1 MIRNMFVSLASAL
14 LFVAPTAGATAVAP
28 PTCQDHA
35 SALIDALARGDFAH
49 AGKDFS
55 SAVSQA
61 LPADKLQ
68 QVWTQVQAQ
77 VGAYQQHAAP
87 TTKTVGGKPL
97 LVTHLTFAS
106 MPLDALVACDAA
118 GQITTFRLVPVQPVE
133 KPSVATT
140 TTGGVREQPLAVT
153 SPFGPLPGTLT
164 LPHGDGP
171 FPAVLLIAGSGPSDR
186 DETIGPNKPFRDL
199 AQGLA
204 AAGIASLRYDKRTRV
219 YAAQMASAEKAG
231 KTLTVDDEVTDDA
244 LSALK
249 LLAKQPGVEA
259 KRVFV
264 LGHSLGAMMAP
275 RVGQRDPQL
284 AGLILLAAPVTLNLD
299 TVIRQVRYI
308 GQQQGLSAAEISEQL
323 APIIQARTALA
334 KVDVA
339 HPSDQLYFH
348 APASYWLSLRDYNAV
363 KVAAS
368 LHMPMFV
375 LQGGG
380 DYQVTPKDDFA
391 QWQAAFPHS
400 QRVHLKEYPGLSHLF
415 MPADAVPGPADYAK
429 PAHVDAG
436 VIRDI
441 ASWINAQPAV
451 GS

>member
-1 MIRNMFVSLASAL
+1 MIHGISVVILAAL
-14 LFVAPTAGATAVAP
+14 LLTVTPESAAEVAPQ
-28 PTCQDHA
+28 TCQDHA
-35 SALIDALARGDFAH
+35 GALIDALARGDVAN
-49 AGKDFS
+49 AGKDLN
-55 SAVSQA
+55 SAVRQA

-68 QVWTQVQAQ
+68 QVWAQIQTQAGV
-77 VGAYQQHAAP
+77 YQKHAAP
-87 TTKTVGGKPL
+87 TMKSVDGQPL
-97 LVTHLTFAS
+97 VVTHVSFAA
-106 MPLDALVACDAA
+106 MPLDALVACDAD
-118 GQITTFRLVPVQPVE
+118 GRISTFRLVPAQAAVE
-133 KPSVATT
+133 PNAAAVE
-140 TTGGVREQPLAVT
+140 GVGEQPLAVM
-153 SPFGPLPGTLT
+153 SPFGPLHGTLT
-164 LPHGDGP
+164 LPRGAGP

-204 AAGIASLRYDKRTRV
+204 AAGIASLRYDKRTRL
-219 YAAQMASAEKAG
+219 YAAQMAQAQKAG
-231 KTLTVDDEVTDDA
+231 EPLTVDDEVTDDA

-249 LLAKQPGVEA
+249 LLAKQPGVDG
-259 KRVFV
+259 RRLFV

-284 AGLILLAAPVTLNLD
+284 AGLILLAAPASLNLD
-299 TVIRQVRYI
+299 KVIRQMRYI
-308 GQQQGLSAAEISEQL
+308 GRQQGLSAVAMGEQL
-323 APIIQARTALA
+323 APVVQARSALA
-334 KVDVA
+334 QVDAV

-368 LHMPMFV
+368 LRMPMFV

-380 DYQVTPKDDFA
+380 DYQVTLKDDFA

-400 QRVHLKEYPGLSHLF
+400 QRVRLQEYPGLSHLF
-415 MPADAVPGPADYAK
+415 MPSDAVPGPADYAK
-429 PAHVDAG
+429 PAHVDAR
-436 VIRDI
+436 VIGDI

>member
-1 MIRNMFVSLASAL
+1 MIRHMLVGLLALLLAAPPASAAE
-14 LFVAPTAGATAVAP
+14 VALQ
-28 PTCQDHA
+28 TCQDHS
-35 SALIDALARGDFAH
+35 SALLDALARGDFAN

-55 SAVSQA
+55 GAVSQA

-68 QVWTQVQAQ
+68 QVWTQLQTQAG
-77 VGAYQQHAAP
+77 VYQQHAAP
-87 TTKTVGGKPL
+87 TMKSVAGQS
-97 LVTHLTFAS
+97 LVMTRVSFAS
-106 MPLDALVACDAA
+106 MPLDALVTCDTD
-118 GQITTFRLVPVQPVE
+118 GRISTFRLVPVQAAVQPNAATVE
-133 KPSVATT
+133 GP
-140 TTGGVREQPLAVT
+140 GEQPLAVP

-164 LPHGDGP
+164 LPRSDGP
-171 FPAVLLIAGSGPSDR
+171 FPTVLLIAGSGPNDR

-204 AAGIASLRYDKRTRV
+204 AVGIASLRYDKRTRV
-219 YAAQMASAEKAG
+219 YATQMAAAQKAG
-231 KTLTVDDEVTDDA
+231 KALTVDDEVTDDA

-249 LLAKQPGVEA
+249 LLAKQPGVDG

-284 AGLILLAAPVTLNLD
+284 AGLILLAAPATLNLD
-299 TVIRQVRYI
+299 TVIRQMRYI
-308 GQQQGLSAAEISEQL
+308 GQQQGISAAVMSEQL
-323 APIIQARTALA
+323 APVLRARADLA

-363 KVAAS
+363 KVAAT

-375 LQGGG
+375 LQGSG
-380 DYQVTPKDDFA
+380 DYQVTPKHDFA

-400 QRVHLKEYPGLSHLF
+400 RRVHLQEYPGLSHLF
-415 MPADAVPGPADYAK
+415 MPAGVVPGPADYAK

-441 ASWINAQPAV
+441 ANWIKAQPAV